1 MGGMRSFDAQRVGE
15 LECDAWVTYYRHEWS
30 RFLRAAFALTRESFG
45 LSWPNSLR
53 GGWWILRA
61 NQLWA
66 PVPDNDLDGARR
78 NMERFYRMVAA
89 AEGEDFDPAEAARRE
104 VEWWR
109 AHRELQYAHGG
120 ADESPL
126 VDALAGLYSYVY
138 SVPEESVALAAH
150 ERARAMVH
158 SDHWVDEGCDR
169 ESPLIAEERE
179 ALVRSYESLL
189 AAVRTDEA
197 ISRE

>member
-1 MGGMRSFDAQRVGE
+1 MGMRSFDARRVGE
-15 LECDAWVTYYRHEWS
+15 LECDAWVTYYGRQWA
-30 RFLRAAFALTRESFG
+30 RFLRAAFGLTRESFG
-45 LSWPNSLR
+45 LSWPDTLR
-53 GGWWILRA
+53 GGWWVLRA

-66 PVPDNDLDGARR
+66 PVPDNDPDGARR
-78 NMERFYRMVAA
+78 YMERFYRLVAA
-89 AEGEDFDPAEAARRE
+89 AEREDFDPVEAARRE

-109 AHRELQYAHGG
+109 AHRELQYDQGE
-120 ADESPL
+120 ADERPL
-126 VDALAGLYSYVY
+126 IDALIELYTYVY
-138 SVPEESVALAAH
+138 SVPAPSVATAAR

-158 SDHWVDEGCDR
+158 SDRWVADGRDPD
-169 ESPLIAEERE
+169 SPLIGEERL

>member
-1 MGGMRSFDAQRVGE
+1 MGMRSFDARRVGE
-15 LECDAWVTYYRHEWS
+15 LECDAWVTYYRHEWGQ
-30 RFLRAAFALTRESFG
+30 FLRAAFGLTRESFG
-45 LSWPNSLR
+45 LSWSATLR
-53 GGWWILRA
+53 GSWWVLRA

-66 PVPDNDLDGARR
+66 PVDNDPDAARR
-78 NMERFYRMVAA
+78 CMERFYRLVVAA
-89 AEGEDFDPAEAARRE
+89 DGADFDPAEAARRE

-109 AHRELQYAHGG
+109 AHRDLQSVHGE

-126 VDALAGLYSYVY
+126 VDALIQAYIYVY
-138 SVPEESVALAAH
+138 SVSRESVETAAR

-158 SDHWVDEGCDR
+158 SDRWVKEGCDR
-169 ESPLIAEERE
+169 KSPLIEEERA